1 MKQKL
6 NLNMDDA
13 QTKRDFLR
21 MAGAWRGRM
30 VVEFKP
36 DRPRRSNKQN
46 ARHWGVVVPAFQEY
60 LRQQG
65 ESLSAEECHEL
76 LKARVLG
83 TRQLIDK
90 NTGEVIGEVGKR
102 SSTLDIGE
110 FAEFT
115 ALAEAWLRDMFH
127 IEIPDLEGSFA

>member
-6 NLNMDDA
+6 NLNFDDPN
-13 QTKRDFLR
+13 QKRDFLR

-36 DRPRRSNKQN
+36 DQPRRSNKQN
-46 ARHWGVVVPAFQEY
+46 ARHWAAVVPAFQEY

-90 NTGEVIGEVGKR
+90 ATGEVIGEVSKR

-110 FAEFT
+110 FSEFT
-115 ALAEAWLRDMFH
+115 ALAEAWLRDYFN
-127 IEIPDLEGSFA
+127 IIIQDEVFA